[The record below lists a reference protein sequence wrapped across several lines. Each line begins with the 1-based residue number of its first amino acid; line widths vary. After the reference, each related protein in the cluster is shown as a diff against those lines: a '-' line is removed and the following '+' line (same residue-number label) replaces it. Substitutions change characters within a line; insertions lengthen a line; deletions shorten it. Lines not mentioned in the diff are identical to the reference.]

1 MKLLLLNSIILAATL
16 ILPSCSTIDS
26 AREDLAAMPEA
37 EFLQLEQDVWDAGR
51 RGGEALSRVLDEGQT
66 RIAKRVASELRL
78 AIGMDRLQVADLIQG
93 IVDEFEGELGL
104 KPEHEQYIR
113 DGAKV
118 IDAAVGQIR
127 LGIDGALSEREK
139 RLLIALLD
147 GLEDGIG

>member
-1 MKLLLLNSIILAATL
+1 MRTLLNSIVLVGAL
-16 ILPSCSTIDS
+16 LLPGCSAIDS
-26 AREDLAAMPEA
+26 AREDLATMPEA
-37 EFLQLEQDVWDAGR
+37 EFLQLEQNVWDAGR
-51 RGGEALSRVLDEGQT
+51 RGGEALSQVLDEGQV

-93 IVDEFEGELGL
+93 IIDEFENELGL
-104 KPEHEQYIR
+104 KPEYEQYIR

-127 LGIDGALSEREK
+127 LGIDGTLSEREK
-139 RLLIALLD
+139 RLLIVLLD